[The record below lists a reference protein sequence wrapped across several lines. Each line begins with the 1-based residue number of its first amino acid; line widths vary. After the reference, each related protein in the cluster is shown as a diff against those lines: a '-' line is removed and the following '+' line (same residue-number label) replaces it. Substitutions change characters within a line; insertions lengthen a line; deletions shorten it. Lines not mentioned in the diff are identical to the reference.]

1 MARTSLKEVA
11 DRAGVAISSVSR
23 VLSGHPDTSP
33 AMRERVMSVVEELGY
48 RPDFLAQSMRRRSTL
63 SVGFVVGDIS
73 NPLLAEI
80 TLGAETALRAAG
92 YAMFLTNSGNQPSL
106 DAEHIELFQQRR
118 VDGLLLSL
126 ASEDNP
132 ATLGALEASDLP
144 IVLIDRELPD
154 SVTFPVSAVLS
165 DHHTG
170 MRQAAGHLLDL
181 GHRRIALI
189 ISWPLRFSRE
199 RRTGLHE
206 AYAERNLESTYVVLE
221 ERVNAAQA
229 QKATA
234 ELLDAPEPPT
244 AIIAGSNQL
253 AIGVLREFR
262 RRKLTP
268 GDEVSLVTC
277 DEIPLLEFVEPA
289 IALVRRDSRQLGV
302 AAAELLL
309 KHLGDDQQPPETVML
324 PTEFVAAQSCAP
336 PLETKAGRAAGNGG
350 RRRAPTL

>member
-1 MARTSLKEVA
+1 MARTSLKDVA
-11 DRAGVAISSVSR
+11 DRSGVAISSVSR

-92 YAMFLTNSGNQPSL
+92 YAMFLTNSQNQPAL
-106 DAEHIELFQQRR
+106 DAEHINLFQQRR

-126 ASEDNP
+126 ASEDSP
-132 ATLGALEASDLP
+132 ATLNALEGSDLP

-154 SVTFPVSAVLS
+154 SVTFQVSAVLS
-165 DHHTG
+165 DHRAG
-170 MRQAAGHLLDL
+170 MREAAGHLLDL
-181 GHRRIALI
+181 GHRRTALI
-189 ISWPLRFSRE
+189 VSWPLRFSRE
-199 RRTGLHE
+199 RRNGLHE
-206 AYAERNLESTYVVLE
+206 AYTERGLEPSCVVLE
-221 ERVNAAQA
+221 DRVNAAQA
-229 QKATA
+229 QRATA
-234 ELLDAPEPPT
+234 ELLDAAEPPT

-253 AIGVLREFR
+253 VIGVLREFR

-289 IALVRRDSRQLGV
+289 VAVVRRDSRQLGV

-309 KHLGDDQQPPETVML
+309 KQLDDDQHPPETVML
-324 PTEFVAAQSCAP
+324 PTEFVAARSCAP
-336 PLETKAGRAAGNGG
+336 PPENSTGRAVANGW
-350 RRRAPTL
+350 RRRASTL